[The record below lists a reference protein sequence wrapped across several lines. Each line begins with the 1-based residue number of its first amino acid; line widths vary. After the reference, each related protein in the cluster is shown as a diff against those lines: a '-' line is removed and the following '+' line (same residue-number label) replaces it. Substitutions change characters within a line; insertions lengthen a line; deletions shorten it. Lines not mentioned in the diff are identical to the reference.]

1 MYNRN
6 MSKFRLLSIAVTVL
20 MSITVL
26 SGCGM
31 STIKYVNPDADI
43 SYIQD
48 IAILPFNNMASDRY
62 AGSKIRSL
70 FSVYLRKKQAF
81 NVVEEGEVSR
91 VVTFA
96 LRAAGVEEGGLAE
109 LDKETIK
116 LIGEKLSVQAII
128 IGSVESYGQS
138 AGASDNSVTL
148 SFKMMDTSS
157 GMILWQVNTT
167 ASSGN
172 MLRKIFGLSS
182 VDSTTLGI
190 RAVKKAV
197 NTLI

>member
-1 MYNRN
+1 MYNYS
-6 MSKFRLLSIAVTVL
+6 MYKIKMLCIGILSFVIVTV
-20 MSITVL
+20 
-26 SGCGM
+26 SGCGV
-31 STIKYVNPDADI
+31 STIKYINPDADI

-48 IAILPFNNMASDRY
+48 IAILPFNNMTNDKY
-62 AGSKIRSL
+62 AGAKARSV

-81 NVVEEGEVSR
+81 HVVEEGEVSK

-96 LRAAGVEEGGLAE
+96 LRAAGVDEGGLAE

-128 IGSVESYGQS
+128 LGSVERFDFSSGSSGKS
-138 AGASDNSVTL
+138 AVTL

-167 ASSGN
+167 VQGGN
-172 MLRKIFGLSS
+172 ALKKIFGLP
-182 VDSTTLGI
+182 STDISTLTVK
-190 RAVKKAV
+190 AVKKAV
-197 NTLI
+197 NSLI